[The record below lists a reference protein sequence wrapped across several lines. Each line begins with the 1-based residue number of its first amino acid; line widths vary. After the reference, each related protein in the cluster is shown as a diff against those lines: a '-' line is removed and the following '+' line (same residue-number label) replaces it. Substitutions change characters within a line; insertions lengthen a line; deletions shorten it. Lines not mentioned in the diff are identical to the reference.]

1 MWEHAKPAS
10 RPARPVVPS
19 APATRHRLEALQ
31 RQAGNAAV
39 NALVQ
44 RDPVPGFSQRGD
56 TCQPASLL
64 TAFLVW
70 DRDFASP
77 GTPHGNVLSA
87 CDAALLYLQANRP
100 ALISRLGGV
109 TGYDRVVATVNRVR
123 TALAAP
129 GAAMGEPQFQE
140 LAEALSQVFDD
151 TESALRAM
159 GGQMTSA
166 GYDTL
171 AEIFGSA
178 QLTGLTPGQVAQI
191 EWYVHTRVIQNGQS
205 GAARGYHAFLI
216 GRQAD
221 GSWYLSDQ
229 GTTPALVL
237 HAPSLN
243 GLRSSLDAAAASG
256 RSWIDTRPSQ
266 RRHLLEWTGVH
277 LLTAPEQI
285 EPRHRRLLPPGQ
297 PVGVVNPGWRW
308 PDIPLVTWDWV
319 GTANGLAGAR
329 ALFPSSGS
337 GHSFVIGELPVGV
350 FNVAKATPVTER
362 GLTGTFT
369 PAGLLATAP
378 PQFLHAWLQ
387 LGTASGALRMGLTGV
402 Y

>member
-1 MWEHAKPAS
+1 MREHAKPVS
-10 RPARPVVPS
+10 QPARPVAATP
-19 APATRHRLEALQ
+19 PATRHQLEALQ
-31 RQAGNAAV
+31 RQVGNTAV

-56 TCQPASLL
+56 TCHPASLL

-70 DRDFASP
+70 DRDLASP
-77 GTPHGNVLSA
+77 GRPHGNMLSA
-87 CDAALLYLQANRP
+87 CDGALLYLQANRP
-100 ALISRLGGV
+100 VLITRLGGA
-109 TGYDRVVATVNRVR
+109 TGYGRVVATVNRVR
-123 TALAAP
+123 AALAAP
-129 GAAMGEPQFQE
+129 GAAMSEPQFQE

-151 TESALRAM
+151 SASALRAM
-159 GGQMTSA
+159 GGQATSDA
-166 GYDTL
+166 YDTL
-171 AEIFGSA
+171 DLIFHSA
-178 QLTGLTPGQVAQI
+178 QLTGLTPGQIAQI

-205 GAARGYHAFLI
+205 VAARGYHVFLI

-237 HAPSLN
+237 HAPNLDALRTSLN
-243 GLRSSLDAAAASG
+243 AAAASG
-256 RSWIDTRPSQ
+256 QSWIDTRPTQ
-266 RRHLLEWTGVH
+266 RRHTLDWTGVH

-297 PVGVVNPGWRW
+297 PLGVVNPGWRW
-308 PDIPLVTWDWV
+308 RDIPLVTWDWV
-319 GTANGLAGAR
+319 GMASGLAGAR
-329 ALFPSSGS
+329 ALFPGSGH

-350 FNVAKATPVTER
+350 FNVAKATPVTQQ
-362 GLTGTFT
+362 GLSGTFT

-387 LGTASGALRMGLTGV
+387 LGTASGALAASLTSV